1 MAFRNRTWAA
11 LFFAALFFTGATSA
25 QVRPDFNRKQAYDV
39 QHYLIRTSFDR
50 AKFEVIGDTTITLKP
65 LAANLT
71 TVEFD
76 QVGLNFKTV
85 VLDPAGTPLKFRTTP
100 GKVAITL
107 DKAYGPNDTVGVR
120 LTYTATK
127 PTKGI
132 YFVEPLIENGV
143 EKRSAQV
150 WSQGEADEN
159 RHWFP
164 SFDFPSDKATS
175 EQFITAEKEN
185 TVVANGEL
193 LEQKENADGTITWHF
208 RMPVPHSS
216 YLISL
221 VVGKYAKVSEKY
233 KDVSLGYFVYPGTE
247 QIVPKAYG
255 KTKEMVRIYE
265 ELTGVPFPYNK
276 YDQTIVSSFVFGGME
291 NITATT
297 MADTEI
303 FGANV
308 EFMRGNVED
317 LVSHELAHSWFGDL
331 VTCRNWAELWLNEG
345 FATFMEAAYRE
356 KMYGRKDY
364 LRMVASDAE
373 EFMIEDA
380 VLPKNHGLFNLDAAN
395 VPALFDHSGVTY
407 SKGGAVI
414 HTLREQVGDAN
425 FWKAINIYLNR
436 HKFANVEST
445 DLRKVME
452 ETSGQDLGWFFD
464 QWVYGVGYPKMTATP
479 VWNPAKK
486 VLTVTVTQI
495 QKPARL
501 VASAFRLPMDINIDY
516 GAVSSAT
523 DGDTLRNVEV
533 NKRTQ
538 VFTFQLP
545 RKPKAI
551 HFDPSL
557 KIPLKSVKIMPIV

>member
-25 QVRPDFNRKQAYDV
+25 QVRPDFNRKQTYDV

-85 VLDPAGTPLKFRTTP
+85 VHDPAGTPLKFRTTP

-132 YFVEPLIENGV
+132 YFVEPLIENGI
-143 EKRSAQV
+143 EKRSAQI

-265 ELTGVPFPYNK
+265 ELTGVAFPYNK

-291 NITATT
+291 NITTTT

-380 VLPKNHGLFNLDAAN
+380 VLPKNHALFNLDAAN

-501 VASAFRLPMDINIDY
+501 VASAFRLPMDISIDY
-516 GAVSSAT
+516 GAASSTA
-523 DGDTLRNVEV
+523 DVDTLRNVEV

>member
-1 MAFRNRTWAA
+1 
-11 LFFAALFFTGATSA
+11 
-25 QVRPDFNRKQAYDV
+25 
-39 QHYLIRTSFDR
+39 
-50 AKFEVIGDTTITLKP
+50 
-65 LAANLT
+65 
-71 TVEFD
+71 
-76 QVGLNFKTV
+76 
-85 VLDPAGTPLKFRTTP
+85 
-100 GKVAITL
+100 
-107 DKAYGPNDTVGVR
+107 
-120 LTYTATK
+120 
-127 PTKGI
+127 
-132 YFVEPLIENGV
+132 
-143 EKRSAQV
+143 
-150 WSQGEADEN
+150 
-159 RHWFP
+159 
-164 SFDFPSDKATS
+164 
-175 EQFITAEKEN
+175 
-185 TVVANGEL
+185 
-193 LEQKENADGTITWHF
+193 
-208 RMPVPHSS
+208 
-216 YLISL
+216 
-221 VVGKYAKVSEKY
+221 
-233 KDVSLGYFVYPGTE
+233 
-247 QIVPKAYG
+247 
-255 KTKEMVRIYE
+255 
-265 ELTGVPFPYNK
+265 
-276 YDQTIVSSFVFGGME
+276 ME

-425 FWKAINIYLNR
+425 FWKAINTYLNR

-464 QWVYGVGYPKMTATP
+464 QWVYGLGYPKMNVTP

-486 VLTVTVTQI
+486 TLTVTVTQI
-495 QKPARL
+495 QKPVRL
-501 VASAFRLPMDINIDY
+501 VASAFRLPMDISIDY
-516 GAVSSAT
+516 GAVSPT
-523 DGDTLRNVEV
+523 VDVDTLRSVEI

-538 VFTFQLP
+538 SFTFQLP